1 MADRLRDRRLVDG
14 STRGQLLDLIIDRIA
29 IDDGCWEWTG
39 YVNVRGY
46 GALKYRGKVLA
57 AHRVSYELF
66 VGPIPG
72 GLQLD
77 HLCRNRSCVRPGHL
91 EAVTARV
98 TRSAVSIL
106 QRSILGRR
114 TASTAIPSLAGTSTS
129 IRTVNERAGPV
140 ATLTPPSTARVV
152 GSERWH
158 DLGRI
163 GAPAVQTGIHREA

>member
-98 TRSAVSIL
+98 NTLRSLNPAAINS
-106 QRSILGRR
+106 RKTHCKHGHPFSGRN
-114 TASTAIPSLAGTSTS
+114 LY
-129 IRTVNERAGPV
+129 VNPNGERACRACRNLDAAEYRSRGRQRKV
-140 ATLTPPSTARVV
+140 A
-152 GSERWH
+152 
-158 DLGRI
+158 
-163 GAPAVQTGIHREA
+163 